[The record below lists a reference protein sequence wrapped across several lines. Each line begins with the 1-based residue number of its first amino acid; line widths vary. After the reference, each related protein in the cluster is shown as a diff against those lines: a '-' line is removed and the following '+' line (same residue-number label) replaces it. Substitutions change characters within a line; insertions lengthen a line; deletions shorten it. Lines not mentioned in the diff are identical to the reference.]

1 MLHSFHSSPAVG
13 SVAFNEK
20 TFVGLMEVEED
31 RVISEL
37 DYARGLSGEFV
48 WQMSED
54 AVKTETSGWALVE
67 TEPIRYSLED
77 LVFQTEKIV
86 SVEKV
91 TLGTVHLQREN
102 SESGEVCTNLVLL
115 DLDKLFFQN
124 RLIGGK

>member
-1 MLHSFHSSPAVG
+1 MHPFHSSPAVG

-20 TFVGLMEVEED
+20 TFVGLMEVEDD
-31 RVISEL
+31 RIISEL

-54 AVKTETSGWALVE
+54 TVKTETSGWALVE

-91 TLGTVHLQREN
+91 TLGTVHLQREKN
-102 SESGEVCTNLVLL
+102 ESEEVCTNLVFL

-124 RLIGGK
+124 RPIGGK

>member
-1 MLHSFHSSPAVG
+1 
-13 SVAFNEK
+13 
-20 TFVGLMEVEED
+20 MEVEED
-31 RVISEL
+31 RIISEL

-54 AVKTETSGWALVE
+54 SVKTETSGLALVE

-102 SESGEVCTNLVLL
+102 NESGEVCTNLVLL
-115 DLDKLFFQN
+115 DFD
-124 RLIGGK
+124 I

>member
-1 MLHSFHSSPAVG
+1 MHPFHSSPAVG

-20 TFVGLMEVEED
+20 TFVGLMEVEENSI
-31 RVISEL
+31 ISEL

-102 SESGEVCTNLVLL
+102 NESGEVCTNLVFL